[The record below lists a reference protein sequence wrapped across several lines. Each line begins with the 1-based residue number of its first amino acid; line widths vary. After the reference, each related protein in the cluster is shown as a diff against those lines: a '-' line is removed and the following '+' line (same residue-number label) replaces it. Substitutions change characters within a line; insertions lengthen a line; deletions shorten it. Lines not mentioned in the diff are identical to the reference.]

1 MAFCGRPVHQKHYG
15 RKFIVRIL
23 ALATICGSLVRPG
36 AAQAGQL
43 GLASWHD
50 PSGGSCRTASEH
62 CWLDSEMVAAHRTL
76 PMGTKVRVVN
86 LSNGHEAVVRITDR
100 GPYGRRRIIDV
111 SRCAARQL
119 GLLRSGT
126 ARVRLEPLPPD
137 GA

>member
-1 MAFCGRPVHQKHYG
+1 MHPRHRVK
-15 RKFIVRIL
+15 KFVVSIL
-23 ALATICGSLVRPG
+23 TLAVASGSFVLLGTLR
-36 AAQAGQL
+36 AEQL

-50 PSGGSCRTASEH
+50 PSGCGCHTASESR
-62 CWLDSEMVAAHRTL
+62 WIDTEMVAAHRTL
-76 PMGTKVRVVN
+76 PMGTKVRVIN

-100 GPYGRRRIIDV
+100 GPYGHGRIIDV

-137 GA
+137 GV

>member
-1 MAFCGRPVHQKHYG
+1 MAFCGRPVHPRPL
-15 RKFIVRIL
+15 RKKFTVRISVL
-23 ALATICGSLVRPG
+23 AIAIGSLVLPG
-36 AAQAGQL
+36 AVRAEQL

-50 PSGGSCRTASEH
+50 PSGCGCRTASEQR
-62 CWLDSEMVAAHRTL
+62 WVSTAMVAAHRTL

-100 GPYGRRRIIDV
+100 GPYGRGRIIDV